1 MLIFFL
7 AVSFIILIS
16 YFCRVNEKDI
26 KDVINEMH
34 ISILTFLRIQQAVVV
49 IGYFKALFQ
58 RTTVILLLNLFL
70 FVLINWEL
78 STGVRPPMSKYDTN
92 RIVRA
97 IC

>member
-1 MLIFFL
+1 M

-49 IGYFKALFQ
+49 IGYFKAYVINNILQ
-58 RTTVILLLNLFL
+58 ATVFLL
-70 FVLINWEL
+70 VLYYML
-78 STGVRPPMSKYDTN
+78 SK
-92 RIVRA
+92 I
-97 IC
+97 